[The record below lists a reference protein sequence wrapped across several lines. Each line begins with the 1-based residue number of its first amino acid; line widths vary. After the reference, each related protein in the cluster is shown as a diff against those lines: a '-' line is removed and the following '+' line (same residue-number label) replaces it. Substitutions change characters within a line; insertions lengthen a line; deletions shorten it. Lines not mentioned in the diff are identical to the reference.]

1 MLHNSAVRRSTTFA
15 EILDLLDG
23 THVADAEAA
32 VAAHRSVI
40 RAAAPAM
47 LRTQIVG
54 GRLTT

>member
-1 MLHNSAVRRSTTFA
+1 MTRRA
-15 EILDLLDG
+15 ELG

-32 VAAHRSVI
+32 GAAHRSVI